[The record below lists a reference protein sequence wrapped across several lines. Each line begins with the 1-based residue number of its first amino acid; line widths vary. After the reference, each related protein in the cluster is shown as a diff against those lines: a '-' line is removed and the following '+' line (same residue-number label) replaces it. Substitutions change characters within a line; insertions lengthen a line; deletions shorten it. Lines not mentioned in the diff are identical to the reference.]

1 MRTDNTEELAAH
13 ILQYTTAVCNANH
26 HMRLLVLTEVKRMID
41 VELNRMSG
49 LEPDRNK

>member
-13 ILQYTTAVCNANH
+13 ILQYTTALCNEHH

-49 LEPDRNK
+49 LDPDRNK